1 MNKRHNRKYRIKRTQ
16 IEAWLAN
23 VNDRTARIIR
33 WLHDYASTSDLST
46 DEIGARLRQ
55 GNGKPYS
62 GDSVYQA
69 LTGRRTESQLDP
81 FLDAVDRLAG
91 LERERQTITRAGF
104 VETNLTK
111 KIFSVCD
118 TARNFG
124 KVMFIFG
131 RSHIGKTTALR
142 EYTRRNNSGATIY
155 FRAPAGGAKGRS
167 LYILAKTLHQPLGTN
182 QATMEENVIACFDE
196 RQVLIIDEAHQFL
209 DSKVGLKALEF
220 FRELQDRTGCGL
232 VISATEVFEHA
243 MNDDPAVAKIL
254 GQLKMRS
261 LIQAKLPDRPTKAN
275 LTQFAKHFGL
285 PAPKDEALDLQTEV
299 IKSHSLG
306 RWLSIIEGA
315 SRIASKGSQKLDW
328 SHVLKSHA
336 ALVQLETGA

>member
-1 MNKRHNRKYRIKRTQ
+1 MTRNNKKYRIKRAQ
-16 IEAWLAN
+16 IEAWLPTAN
-23 VNDRTARIIR
+23 ERTARIIR
-33 WLHDYASTSDLST
+33 WLHSYAATQDLST
-46 DEIGARLRQ
+46 DDIGARLRQ
-55 GNGKPYS
+55 RNGKPYS

-69 LTGRRTESQLDP
+69 LTGRRTEEQLDQ
-81 FLDAVDRLAG
+81 FLESVDKLAT

-155 FRAPAGGAKGRS
+155 FRAPAGGTKGRS
-167 LYILAKTLHQPLGTN
+167 LMELCKILNQPVGTPDPIKEIN
-182 QATMEENVIACFDE
+182 IIDCFDE
-196 RQVLIIDEAHQFL
+196 RQVLIVDEAHQFL
-209 DSKVGLKALEF
+209 SSKPGLRMIEF
-220 FRELQDRTGCGL
+220 LRELQDRTGCGL
-232 VISATEVFEHA
+232 VISATEVFEKA
-243 MNDDPAVAKIL
+243 MNDDPAVSKLL

-275 LTQFAKHFGL
+275 LGDFAAHFGL
-285 PAPKDEALDLQTEV
+285 KPAHGEALDLQTEV
-299 IKSHSLG
+299 IKTHSLG

-315 SRIASKGSQKLDW
+315 SRIASKAGQTLAWD
-328 SHVLKSHA
+328 HVLKSHA
-336 ALVQLETGA
+336 ALLNLEHGA

>member
-1 MNKRHNRKYRIKRTQ
+1 MNRKSKKYRIKRDQ
-16 IEAWLAN
+16 IEAWLATAN
-23 VNDRTARIIR
+23 ERTARIIR
-33 WLHDYASTSDLST
+33 WLHSYAATKDLST

-55 GNGKPYS
+55 HNGKPYS

-69 LTGRRTESQLDP
+69 LTGRRTEDQLNA
-81 FLDAVDRLAG
+81 FLSAVDKLAQ
-91 LERERQTITRAGF
+91 LERERETITRAGF

-155 FRAPAGGAKGRS
+155 FRAPAGGSKSRT
-167 LYILAKTLHQPLGTN
+167 LYILSKILNQPLGT
-182 QATMEENVIACFDE
+182 QDMVKEENVIACFDE
-196 RQVLIIDEAHQFL
+196 RQVLIVDEAHQFL
-209 DSKVGLKALEF
+209 SGKVGLRTLEF
-220 FRELQDRTGCGL
+220 LRELQDRTGCGL
-232 VISATEVFEHA
+232 VISATEVFERA
-243 MNDDPAVAKIL
+243 MNDDPAVSKLL

-261 LIQAKLPDRPTKAN
+261 LIQAKLPDRPTKTN
-275 LTQFAKHFGL
+275 LRQFARHFGL
-285 PAPKDEALDLQTEV
+285 PPAEGEALDLQSEV
-299 IKSHSLG
+299 IKTDSLG
-306 RWLSIIEGA
+306 RWLSIIEGG
-315 SRIASKGSQKLDW
+315 SRIASVAKEPLAW

-336 ALVQLETGA
+336 SLIQLERGA

>member
-1 MNKRHNRKYRIKRTQ
+1 MTRQNKKYRIKRSQ
-16 IEAWLAN
+16 IEAWLASA
-23 VNDRTARIIR
+23 NDRTARVIR
-33 WLHDYASTSDLST
+33 WLHSYAATGDLST

-55 GNGKPYS
+55 RNGKPYS

-69 LTGRRTESQLDP
+69 LTGRRTEEQLDA
-81 FLDAVDRLAG
+81 FLEAVDKLAG

-155 FRAPAGGAKGRS
+155 FRAPAGGSKSRS
-167 LYILAKTLHQPLGTN
+167 LQLLSRTLNQPTGTRDIDK
-182 QATMEENVIACFDE
+182 EENVISCFDE
-196 RQVLIIDEAHQFL
+196 RQVLIVDEAHQFL
-209 DSKVGLKALEF
+209 SSKVGLRTLEF
-220 FRELQDRTGCGL
+220 LRELQDRSGCGL
-232 VISATEVFEHA
+232 VISATEVFERA
-243 MNDDPAVAKIL
+243 MNDDPAVSKLL

-275 LTQFAKHFGL
+275 LNQFAKHFGL
-285 PAPKDEALDLQTEV
+285 PPAKDEALDLQSEV

-306 RWLSIIEGA
+306 RWLAIIEGA
-315 SRIASKGSQKLDW
+315 SRIASKASETLAW
-328 SHVLKSHA
+328 PHVLKSHA
-336 ALVQLETGA
+336 ALIQLETGG